1 VAGEI
6 VRSAY
11 TLHADDDD
19 FGQPRALWEKV
30 MSDTDRDHLVTNIA
44 LHAGAPEVTAEMKAQ
59 VTDYWRNVHPDLGAA
74 SAGNSTAA
82 DR

>member
-11 TLHADDDD
+11 TLHSDDDD

-44 LHAGAPEVTAEMKAQ
+44 LHAGAPEVTAEMRAR
-59 VTDYWRNVHPDLGAA
+59 VTDYWRNVHPDLGARV
-74 SAGNSTAA
+74 GKELNGG
-82 DR
+82 